1 MTEINAVKLRV
12 EKTLSLVPTGNVVSY
27 GQLADL
33 CGLPGR
39 ARLMGK
45 CLRSLDGQHNW
56 HRVLRA
62 DGKIAFPQGSE
73 LAQEQS
79 TRLLDEGVL
88 VKNGRVT
95 MKDYCW
101 QPDLYTLLSKL
112 EY

>member
-45 CLRSLDGQHNW
+45 CLKSLEGHHNW

-62 DGKIAFPQGSE
+62 DGRIAFPQDSKLG
-73 LAQEQS
+73 QEQS
-79 TRLLDEGVL
+79 MRLLEEGVW
-88 VKNGRVT
+88 VKNGRVRI
-95 MKDYCW
+95 KDYGW
-101 QPDLYTLLSKL
+101 QPDLYAILSEL
-112 EY
+112 TY